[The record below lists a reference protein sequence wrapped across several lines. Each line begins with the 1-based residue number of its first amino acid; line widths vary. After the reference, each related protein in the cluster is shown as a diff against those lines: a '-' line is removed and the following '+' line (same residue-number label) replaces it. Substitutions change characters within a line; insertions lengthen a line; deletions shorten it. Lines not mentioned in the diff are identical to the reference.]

1 MRKTPPNFSANHPHR
16 RGYLFLEMMA
26 TLALLGI
33 FTVLA
38 TRVGLDLQRSWQRA
52 DRYDRTLRTLDWI
65 TPSLAQDVWR
75 AASIRLNGN
84 ALILTDAQGQQIH
97 WTADSNGTLR
107 RDAGRQ
113 ASLWRLVS
121 PGVAAT
127 ATRLTP
133 ALTPTIAFRTDA
145 FAVTLDVGGWP
156 LQTPFA
162 PTGHLQ
168 RRFVSQ
174 LMVAKTTAGI
184 RSGIGSGGRS

>member
-1 MRKTPPNFSANHPHR
+1 MSKTPPNFPANHPHR

-26 TLALLGI
+26 TLALLAI

-75 AASIRLNGN
+75 AASMRIESNT
-84 ALILTDAQGQQIH
+84 LILTDVEGRQIQ
-97 WTADSNGTLR
+97 WSAGPDGTLR
-107 RDAGRQ
+107 RDGGHQ
-113 ASLWRLVS
+113 ASLWRLLS

-133 ALTPTIAFRTDA
+133 ATVPTIAFRTNA

-174 LMVAKTTAGI
+174 LMIAQTMA
-184 RSGIGSGGRS
+184 GIGSDGGS

>member
-1 MRKTPPNFSANHPHR
+1 MSKSPPNFPANCPHR

-26 TLALLGI
+26 TLALLAI

-75 AASIRLNGN
+75 AASMRVDGN
-84 ALILTDAQGQQIH
+84 TLILTDVQGQQIH
-97 WTADSNGTLR
+97 WTAGADGTLR
-107 RDAGRQ
+107 RDGGRQ
-113 ASLWRLVS
+113 ASLWRLLS
-121 PGVAAT
+121 PGVAAS

-145 FAVTLDVGGWP
+145 FAVMLDVAGWP

-174 LMVAKTTAGI
+174 LMVAKTIAGI
-184 RSGIGSGGRS
+184 GPGIGSGGRS